1 MANNYEPLENVRF
14 FLHIYPWKTNFPSH
28 GSNTELLLE
37 EGTKEII
44 DNGVLSMQIHRSK
57 DNPYGTA
64 VLNFFGPIPPSVFPG
79 NWCVIRSYDGVQNQD
94 ETNTD
99 DTKDELGDTK
109 PGGIVRF
116 FGQIYSLNTSYQVN
130 AGGGLVQHTN
140 INVRE
145 WSFLYSVPVRYDS
158 YAMLNTITDT
168 NTKWAAQY
176 ASTAVNKD
184 WDKLASAV
192 VDPFQFCALTLK
204 WIGALS
210 NKGLTQLTDG
220 KTYQANFGTINAKN
234 LTLPDVALLLPR
246 IPRGLL
252 KDLGVTGAALD
263 APLAGDLVVQ
273 QFGIQGDCSDSYDS
287 KLGAFKNSASFPET
301 IEEAEARPLYSN
313 IMSVFVNGQSA
324 WELLNQGCDKF
335 VNEIFTDL
343 VYYKDNGKIV
353 SRPLLVFRDK
363 PFMMQKYLDLELSND
378 GSIEQTANWSAYDN
392 LPRVDV
398 PAQTIERAD
407 FTCTITD
414 SPNYIRAQFVSQG
427 IIDTSNQEVLA
438 NLNGTLRLPS
448 EMLRFGGQTLY
459 IQTPYTSSNGA
470 FLPTWYRDISTLTA
484 YWDGLLYRM
493 PAVQLIVRDTNI
505 CFTVGFNVRF
515 KFNDNTFVG
524 HLKNYSVTYS
534 RNAEGT
540 HKTTTVLNL
549 ERVVLE
555 YPSGDLDFIPEFLIR
570 NIYATNSLPSENVS
584 LQINSPFESIEQKE
598 QAAKIETNKQDARA
612 LRNENKLFRI

>member
-14 FLHIYPWKTNFPSH
+14 FLHVYPWKSNFPSH
-28 GSNTELLLE
+28 GTDTEKLLE
-37 EGTKEII
+37 EDDMVAI

-64 VLNFFGPIPPSVFPG
+64 VLNFFGEIPQSIFPG

-94 ETNTD
+94 DTSTD
-99 DTKDELGDTK
+99 DTIEFGVKKT
-109 PGGIVRF
+109 GGIVRF

-130 AGGGLVQHTN
+130 TSGGLVQHTN

-176 ASTAVNKD
+176 ASMVKNKD
-184 WDKLASAV
+184 WDKVASAV
-192 VDPFQFCALTLK
+192 VDPFQFCALTLQ

-210 NKGLTQLTDG
+210 NNGLKQLKDG
-220 KTYQANFGTINAKN
+220 PTYKANFGTIDAAN

-246 IPRGLL
+246 IPRNLL
-252 KDLGVTGAALD
+252 TDLGVTGEALD
-263 APLAGDLVVQ
+263 APFAGNLVVQ
-273 QFGIQGDCSDSYDS
+273 QFGVQGACSDSYDS
-287 KLGAFKNSASFPET
+287 KLGAFKDEGAFAET
-301 IEEAEARPLYSN
+301 LEEAKERPLYAQ
-313 IMSVFVNGQSA
+313 IMSVFVNGQSV

-343 VYYKDNGKIV
+343 IYYKDNGKIV

-363 PFMMQKYLDLELSND
+363 PYMMKKYQELELDNKD
-378 GSIEQTANWSAYDN
+378 GIQRNANWSVYDN

-414 SPNYIRAQFVSQG
+414 SPNYIRAQYIAQG
-427 IIDTSNQEVLA
+427 ILDTTNQEVLA
-438 NLNGTLRLPS
+438 NLQGTLRLPS
-448 EMLRFGGQTLY
+448 EMLRYGGQTLY
-459 IQTPYTSSNGA
+459 IQTPYTSSNGS
-470 FLPTWYRDISTLTA
+470 FLPSWYRDISTLTA

-493 PAVQLIVRDTNI
+493 PQVQLIIRDTNI
-505 CFTVGFNVRF
+505 CFTVGFNIRF
-515 KFNDNTFVG
+515 KFNNNTFVG

-534 RNAEGT
+534 RNSEGT

-555 YPSGDLDFIPEFLIR
+555 YPSGNLDFIPEFLIR
-570 NIYATNSLPSENVS
+570 NIYASNSLPEENAS
-584 LQINSPFESIEQKE
+584 LKLNSPFETIEQKE
-598 QAAKIETNKQDARA
+598 TASLKNAANLQKLTTNSRF
-612 LRNENKLFRI
+612 L